1 MTGALCASSKATI
14 SPKPTSSP
22 APSTST
28 PQRQPVP
35 LPEPP
40 MLEDIAIRA
49 RQNIGLVTA
58 ILLFCVL
65 YLLYHLAHPRGFS
78 SAVLVQN
85 GDEIFALAMLAMAQ
99 TVPVLASGLDLS
111 VGAVMTMVACLASYL
126 LPGTAGAAP
135 LHVEIFGL
143 DLGLGTFPGGITGI
157 LLGIAVCLAIGAGAG
172 FINGCVVVYG
182 RIQPIIATLATGA
195 VYIGIALFLRPTP
208 GGKIDE
214 DLNWALTNS
223 LGDFAS
229 TVHILDDGAA
239 AWFAPFAWIP
249 VPFALLA
256 LIALLVWVPFRRSV
270 VGRAVYAI
278 GSAEGAAY
286 MSGLPIER
294 AKIAAFTLAGFFAG
308 CGGLFLAIQ
317 TSSGNADIPQAGAY
331 TLHSIASVVIGG
343 HSPLR
348 GVTGRAIGSIFG
360 AMILRFISFFFRIFD
375 IAPLLQPLFE
385 GLILLA
391 AVSIGALGV
400 LRVKNTLELFR

>member
-1 MTGALCASSKATI
+1 MTGASCASSKAPS
-14 SPKPTSSP
+14 SPRPTSSRV
-22 APSTST
+22 PSTSM
-28 PQRQPVP
+28 PQHRP
-35 LPEPP
+35 LPQPGPP
-40 MLEDIAIRA
+40 MLDDLAIRL
-49 RQNIGLVTA
+49 RQNIGFVIA
-58 ILLFCVL
+58 ILLVCTS
-65 YLLYHLAHPRGFS
+65 YLLYNLAHPKGFS

-99 TVPVLASGLDLS
+99 TVPVLMSGLDLS
-111 VGAVMTMVACLASYL
+111 VGAVMTMVGCFASYL
-126 LPGTAGAAP
+126 LAGTVGGTP
-135 LHVEIFGL
+135 LHLEIFGL
-143 DLGLGTFPGGITGI
+143 HLGLGT
-157 LLGIAVCLAIGAGAG
+157 LAG

-195 VYIGIALFLRPTP
+195 IYIGVALFLRPTP

-229 TVHILDDGAA
+229 TVHIFDDGAA
-239 AWFAPFAWIP
+239 GWFAPFAWIP
-249 VPFALLA
+249 VPFVLLV
-256 LIALLVWVPFRRSV
+256 LIALFVWVPFRRSV
-270 VGRAVYAI
+270 MGRAVYAV

-331 TLHSIASVVIGG
+331 TLNSIASVVIGG
-343 HSPLR
+343 TSLL
-348 GVTGRAIGSIFG
+348 GGTGSAIGSIFG
-360 AMILRFISFFFRIFD
+360 AMILRVISFFFRIFD

-385 GLILLA
+385 GVILLV

-400 LRVKNTLELFR
+400 LRVRNTLELFR